1 MKIQVPNSETGQWDA
16 VEPFE
21 NGTRKEKDGQYIEF
35 FDKYAKRIK
44 NIEDRI
50 TNTETSEA
58 KNLSRSIE
66 ILAIFVTLFTFI
78 SLEAQILRSGIS
90 FFSAIGFS
98 LIMLSGLCFFLF
110 SLHFFTSKDVG
121 WHFVKYFLCLIF
133 VFIILIVGLFVI
145 WKGENS
151 FKQGFYDRTEI
162 DTLLSTE
169 RGSNDLKFN
178 NEDFKKFKKCFT
190 NYGILWDCIRENNKD
205 GVGSSN

>member
-1 MKIQVPNSETGQWDA
+1 
-16 VEPFE
+16 
-21 NGTRKEKDGQYIEF
+21 
-35 FDKYAKRIK
+35 
-44 NIEDRI
+44 
-50 TNTETSEA
+50 
-58 KNLSRSIE
+58 
-66 ILAIFVTLFTFI
+66 
-78 SLEAQILRSGIS
+78 
-90 FFSAIGFS
+90 
-98 LIMLSGLCFFLF
+98 
-110 SLHFFTSKDVG
+110 
-121 WHFVKYFLCLIF
+121 
-133 VFIILIVGLFVI
+133 LIVGLFVI